1 MIGVNLIPPGVLA
14 ARKRG
19 RRIRQWVVVTAI
31 VAAVSA
37 VPILLEWRQQ
47 ARLVALQERKQQADA
62 RLGAVRAELAE
73 LTHSL
78 TELNERI
85 ERADRL
91 RTKRPWAALLSLI
104 VRQMPEEVWLT
115 SLGTGEPQ
123 EAAGG
128 KPGLSGSVAASEQGE
143 VVVMEGAR
151 KIDLAGFAVD
161 HEHLYDFMTRLKQS
175 RAFAQVE
182 LVKAGKEPLL
192 RSRAVRFELTCRW

>member
-78 TELNERI
+78 TELNDRI

-115 SLGTGEPQ
+115 SLGTGGPQ
-123 EAAGG
+123 EAAGA
-128 KPGLSGSVAASEQGE
+128 KPGLSGTVAASEQGE

-161 HEHLYDFMTRLKQS
+161 HEHLYNFMTRLKES
-175 RAFAQVE
+175 RAFGQVE